1 VCNFLWWVQ
10 VGAALSMVY
19 ISGSPVMFVGCG
31 QSYTDLKKLNVK
43 AIVKTLLKWARS
55 SFDECL
61 WSECCSLSVCSWS
74 CCEWLTCCQTSVF
87 VVFFSLLLGWIS
99 PSRLYFMLII
109 TILFLRFAVVF
120 NFSLRSTP
128 THACTPIT
136 GFSSLSLF
144 FFFLWT
150 PHERI

>member
-1 VCNFLWWVQ
+1 
-10 VGAALSMVY
+10 
-19 ISGSPVMFVGCG
+19 
-31 QSYTDLKKLNVK
+31 VK

-74 CCEWLTCCQTSVF
+74 CCEWLTCCQISVF

-99 PSRLYFMLII
+99 PLRLYCMLII

-120 NFSLRSTP
+120 NFSLRRTP
-128 THACTPIT
+128 THACTRDHRFF
-136 GFSSLSLF
+136 FSLYLF
-144 FFFLWT
+144 FFFFFYELLT
-150 PHERI
+150 KEFNKYIISIKPVSLRIWKS